1 MTQMT
6 IEQAQEIKSMF
17 DSIMH
22 VSEDSTMYW
31 TGRELARMLGY
42 DTTNH
47 FDRFIKAYEKAKDLM
62 ISQNENPN
70 EHATTIGGSFI
81 SGNGAKREYI
91 DFILDRYACYC
102 IADCSSA
109 KNALSAR
116 AYFISTT
123 MQVEDI
129 MNNANNIDRLNKR
142 TDFSYYRNRLNEQYM
157 SEGVIKPTDFA
168 YIHNQGNIGFFGGKD
183 TQDIRHMCN
192 YPDYKLI
199 EDGMSRDAL
208 LFKAVADTGTYYANK
223 NEHPTEVNRMGDIEK
238 DWNSQSRDIMKRFTG
253 LYPENGI
260 PYPDTKDIQRSIKK
274 DIRNIKKESLST
286 LLTAQYEING
296 IFHTIPEWCNLND
309 IDLNY
314 AIDEI
319 SNGRDFKDILSEGK
333 GNSTSPIYFV

>member
-1 MTQMT
+1 MIQMT
-6 IEQAQEIKSMF
+6 IEQAQEVKNMF

-22 VSEDSTMYW
+22 ISEDGTVYW
-31 TGRELARMLGY
+31 TGRELAKMLGY
-42 DTTNH
+42 APDH
-47 FDRFIKAYEKAKDLM
+47 WDRFENTIQKAVDLM
-62 ISQNENPN
+62 QSQNENIDD
-70 EHATTIGGSFI
+70 HIATSGVKVPIG
-81 SGNGAKREYI
+81 SGAIRTKNDY
-91 DFILDRYACYC
+91 ILDRYACYC
-102 IADCSSA
+102 IADSSSA

-142 TDFSYYRNRLNEQYM
+142 TDFSYYRNRLNKQYM
-157 SEGVIKPTDFA
+157 SEGVTKPTDFA

-183 TQDIRHMCN
+183 TQDIRDMCN
-192 YPDYKLI
+192 YPDYKPI

-253 LYPENGI
+253 LYPEDGI

-286 LLTAQYEING
+286 LLTVQYEING
-296 IFHTIPEWCNLND
+296 ILHTIPEWCNLND
-309 IDLNY
+309 VDLNY

-319 SNGRDFKDILSEGK
+319 SNGKDFKDILSEGN
-333 GNSTSPIYFV
+333 GGTTSPIYFV